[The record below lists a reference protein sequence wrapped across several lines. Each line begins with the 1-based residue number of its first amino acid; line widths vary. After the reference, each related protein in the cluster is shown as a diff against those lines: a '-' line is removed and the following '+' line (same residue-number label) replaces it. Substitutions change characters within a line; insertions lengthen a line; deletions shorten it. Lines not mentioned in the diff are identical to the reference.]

1 MEYIFLTLII
11 GIFELVLHV
20 SWISWFNFDIG
31 IILNPV
37 LRMKWHMNIYV
48 ICERDLSG
56 DYVAEWFLHI

>member
-20 SWISWFNFDIG
+20 SLISWFNFDIG

-37 LRMKWHMNIYV
+37 FRMKWHMNIYV

>member
-11 GIFELVLHV
+11 GIFELVIHV
-20 SWISWFNFDIG
+20 SFISWFNFDIG

-48 ICERDLSG
+48 ICERDLS
-56 DYVAEWFLHI
+56 